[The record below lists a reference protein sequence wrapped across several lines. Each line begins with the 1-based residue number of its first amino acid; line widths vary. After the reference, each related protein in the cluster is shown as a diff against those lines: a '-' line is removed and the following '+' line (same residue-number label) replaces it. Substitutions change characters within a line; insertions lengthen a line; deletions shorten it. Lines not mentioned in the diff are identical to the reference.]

1 MFDSKK
7 LFDKINS
14 TAKKAV
20 DSAQQVMGN
29 VSDSRANR
37 EAENNTAHTMYEVF
51 TAAFGMGKKFV
62 ITESSLIY
70 GSEEYTYAQL
80 TPLRVVTP
88 PMPLSN
94 GVAQTEANGKTLV
107 LSFESSQKERFAKAM
122 TYANEQIDLANGTVR
137 NYKYVLQSEQG
148 TKIEIYEDYLM
159 LYMLK
164 SGIGNIV
171 GNSMQGGSGGQ
182 VMYFSDINVNIVDS
196 AENTLLQIS
205 KPNTETVSIPIN
217 ADQRQLAQNII
228 DFINNAKVTANAN
241 ETEYVP
247 EVWEQVIGEEKQF
260 TLNGKNFTVSANMDI
275 FNTYRLKFYD
285 LACVCVDNARQEY
298 NKKVQNLSTYL
309 EFFPRIYNKHLTV
322 LVKRAIDILVS
333 ECVWTV
339 TEDSFL
345 NQHIDDFHIAIDE
358 YLITTE
364 SVELTIQ
371 ANQNRV
377 STAMSF
383 VPNLIGGGFGVK
395 GAAKGI
401 ATATAFN
408 LVRDGAEAGL
418 LKGASQINQA
428 QQLELYQR
436 INPDN
441 LFELVFTD
449 FWRVLLSLV
458 FTLNQNGKQIY
469 WITDDVAERAN
480 NIFTNMSNPNFPQ
493 DKLTDVFIE
502 ILKTFPY
509 NVEYHKYMVSKFG
522 DNAETQAIRNYF
534 GYTDFNNQRML

>member
-7 LFDKINS
+7 LFEKLNN
-14 TAKKAV
+14 TAKKVV
-20 DSAQQVMGN
+20 DGAQQVMGN
-29 VSDSRANR
+29 VSESQANK
-37 EAENNTAHTMYEVF
+37 EAENNTSHTMYEVF

-70 GSEEYTYAQL
+70 GSEEYTYSQL

-182 VMYFSDINVNIVDS
+182 VMYFADINVSVVDS
-196 AENTLLQIS
+196 VEKSILQIS
-205 KPNTETVSIPIN
+205 KPNADTISIPIS
-217 ADQRQLAQNII
+217 ADQKLLVQNII
-228 DFINNAKVTANAN
+228 DFINNAKATANAN
-241 ETEYVP
+241 ESEYVP
-247 EVWEQVIGEEKQF
+247 EAWMQVIGEEKQF
-260 TLNGKNFTVSANMDI
+260 VLNGKTLVIPANMDA
-275 FNTYRLKFYD
+275 FNTYRSKFYK
-285 LACVCVDNARQEY
+285 LARVCADNARKEY
-298 NKKVQNLSTYL
+298 DKKVQNLTTYL
-309 EFFPRIYNKHLTV
+309 EFFPKIYNKHLGVVTQ
-322 LVKRAIDILVS
+322 RATDILIS
-333 ECVWTV
+333 ESIWTV
-339 TEDSFL
+339 TKESFT
-345 NQHIDDFHIAIDE
+345 NQHIDDFHMAIDE
-358 YLITTE
+358 YYVTTE
-364 SVELTIQ
+364 SVELTVQ
-371 ANQNRV
+371 ANQSRV
-377 STAMSF
+377 STVMGF
-383 VPNLIGGGFGVK
+383 VPNLVGGGFGVK

-401 ATATAFN
+401 AKATVFN

-441 LFELVFTD
+441 LFELVFID
-449 FWRVLLSLV
+449 YWRVFLSLT
-458 FTLNQNGKQIY
+458 FTLNQNGKAIWY
-469 WITDDVAERAN
+469 PTDDLAQQAS
-480 NIFTNMSNPNFPQ
+480 NIFQNLSNPNFPQ
-493 DKLTDVFIE
+493 DKILDVFFD
-502 ILKTFPY
+502 ILKTNPY
-509 NVEYHKYMVSKFG
+509 VEDYHNFMFAKFG
-522 DNAETQAIRNYF
+522 DTAETQAIKNYF
-534 GYTDFNNQRML
+534 NI